1 MLEAERER
9 NMEKEKMRQ
18 RKKERVYREVQSIVE
33 SVRGRESVR
42 GSVSKG

>member
-18 RKKERVYREVQSIVE
+18 RKKERVYREVQSIGE
-33 SVRGRESVR
+33 SVRGRECERERV
-42 GSVSKG
+42 